1 MLPFKRG
8 KGRFMMIQFQKDN
21 ITVFQSALYM
31 TTSAII
37 QTNEAIIMTD
47 PNWLPSEI
55 EEIQAYINNMEG
67 DKQLYIIYTHSD
79 FDHIIGSGAF
89 PGAKVIASKQF
100 DKNPNK
106 AKSIQKIQQFDQ
118 SYYIQR
124 SYSPVY
130 PTVDI
135 VVSEDG
141 QTLELDSI
149 TMTFYQAPGH
159 TNDGL
164 FTVIEPYGL
173 FLSGDYLSDIEFPF
187 IFSSYKDYVNTIRK
201 AEDILLHHQITTH
214 IPGHGTTTQN
224 QQEIQK
230 RIHFSKHYLAQL
242 PQDNEELEKCLREG
256 YSFFEGMKSIHTDNK
271 KMVNKECSE
280 ENL

>member
-1 MLPFKRG
+1 
-8 KGRFMMIQFQKDN
+8 MMIQFQQDN
-21 ITVFQSALYM
+21 IIVFQSALYM
-31 TTSAII
+31 TTTAII

-55 EEIQAYINNMEG
+55 EEIKEYINNIKG

-89 PGAKVIASKQF
+89 PEAKVIASKQF
-100 DKNPNK
+100 DENPNK
-106 AKSIQKIQQFDQ
+106 EESMQRIKQFDQ
-118 SYYIQR
+118 GYYLYR
-124 SYSPVY
+124 SYSSVY

-141 QTLELDSI
+141 YELELDSI

-173 FLSGDYLSDIEFPF
+173 FLSGDYLSDVEFPF
-187 IFSSYKDYVNTIRK
+187 IFSSYKDYVNTINK
-201 AEDILLHHQITTH
+201 AENILLNHQIKTH
-214 IPGHGTTTQN
+214 IPGHGSTTQN
-224 QQEIQK
+224 QREIQK
-230 RIHFSKHYLAQL
+230 RINDSKYYLTQL
-242 PQDNEELEKCLREG
+242 PHDEGELEKHLSRE
-256 YSFFEGMKSIHTDNK
+256 YPFFEGMKSIHIDNK
-271 KMVNKECSE
+271 EIVNKIK
-280 ENL
+280 

>member
-1 MLPFKRG
+1 
-8 KGRFMMIQFQKDN
+8 MIQFQKNN

-37 QTNEAIIMTD
+37 QTNEAVIMTD
-47 PNWLPSEI
+47 PNWLPAEI
-55 EEIQAYINNMEG
+55 EEIKSYINNIKG

-100 DKNPNK
+100 DENPNK
-106 AKSIQKIQQFDQ
+106 EDIIQKIKQFDQ
-118 SYYIQR
+118 GYYLNR

-141 QTLELDSI
+141 HKLELDSI

-159 TNDGL
+159 TDDGL
-164 FTVIEPYGL
+164 FTVIEPDGL

-187 IFSSYKDYVNTIRK
+187 IFSNYQDYVNTINK
-201 AEDILLHHQITTH
+201 AENILLNHQITTH
-214 IPGHGTTTQN
+214 IPGHGSTTQD

-230 RIHFSKHYLAQL
+230 RIECSKYYLEQL
-242 PQDNEELEKCLREG
+242 LRDNEELEKYLSRE
-256 YSFFEGMKSIHTDNK
+256 YPFFEGMKSIHPDNK
-271 KMVNKECSE
+271 KMANQE
-280 ENL
+280 L